1 MSYKYISIKKFGG
14 PEVLEIQTAKQLPEP
29 KNDEVRIKVL
39 RTSAAFTDTLIRRGI
54 YPDVR
59 KKTPITPGY
68 DLLGRVDKV
77 GENVTAVKLGQK
89 VAALT
94 TIGAYA
100 EYICLSEKE
109 VILVPKNLD
118 DNEAL
123 SLVLTFTTAYQMI
136 TRCAKLK
143 SGQKILVHGAGGAVG
158 SALLQIGQ
166 SMNLKMYGTA
176 SKSKHKFIEQLGG
189 IPIDYNNKDFVLVLK
204 NKEPNGIDAVFDS
217 IGGNYYKR
225 SLKTLH
231 KNGTLVAFGSYNS
244 GTKLELIK
252 DFLKINLWSLI
263 PWMPKAIFYS
273 IGTWHKNYLNWFKED
288 LKTLFV
294 LLDEGKIK
302 PSIGKVMK
310 LEEASFAHELI
321 EKAEV
326 KGKIILVVNKEN

>member
-29 KNDEVRIKVL
+29 KDDEVRVKVL
-39 RTSAAFTDTLIRRGI
+39 RTSASFTDTLIRRGI

-59 KKTPITPGY
+59 EKPPIILGY
-68 DLLGRVDKV
+68 DLIGRIDKV
-77 GENVTAVKLGQK
+77 GKKVDSIKVEQK

-100 EYICLSEKE
+100 EYICLSAKE
-109 VILVPKNLD
+109 VILVPENLD

-123 SLVLTFTTAYQMI
+123 SMILTFITAYQMI

-158 SALLQIGQ
+158 SALLQIGR

-176 SKSKHKFIEQLGG
+176 SKSKHTFIEELGG
-189 IPIDYNNKDFVLVLK
+189 IPIDYKNEDFVQVLK

-217 IGGNYYKR
+217 IGGDYYER

-231 KNGTLVAFGSYNS
+231 KKGTLVAFGSYNS
-244 GTKLELIK
+244 GTKIELIK
-252 DFLKINLWSLI
+252 DFLKIKLWSII
-263 PWMPKAIFYS
+263 PWIPNAIFYS
-273 IGTWHKNYLNWFKED
+273 IGAWHKNHLNWFKED
-288 LKTLFV
+288 LKTLFA
-294 LLDEGKIK
+294 LLEEGKMK
-302 PSIGKVMK
+302 PSIGKIMK
-310 LEEASFAHELI
+310 LEEVVLAHELI
-321 EKAEV
+321 EKAKV
-326 KGKIILVVNKEN
+326 KGKIILIVNKEN